1 MKGNNSSFESHGG
14 ETKNHSNELIYSSDT
29 INNNVSLEE
38 IYFLDTHQDVE
49 FVVDS
54 VATIHVTND
63 SSLLSNSRNGS
74 TLIKGVNGN

>member
-1 MKGNNSSFESHGG
+1 M
-14 ETKNHSNELIYSSDT
+14 
-29 INNNVSLEE
+29 EE

-54 VATIHVTND
+54 GATIHVTND

-74 TLIKGVNGN
+74 TLIKEVNGNSNVTIEGDISLGKLFI